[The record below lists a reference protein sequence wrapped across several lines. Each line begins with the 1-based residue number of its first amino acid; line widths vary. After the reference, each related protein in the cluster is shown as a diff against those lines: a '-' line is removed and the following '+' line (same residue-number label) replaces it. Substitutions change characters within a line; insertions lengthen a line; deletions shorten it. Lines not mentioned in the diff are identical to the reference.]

1 MKSII
6 LMILITGFALSLS
19 AQDCQG
25 FVPTTVNSVLE
36 YNHLNAKGKIESS
49 HKSILKEIV
58 NNAGALIF
66 KTQNTY
72 FDDKGK
78 EVYKSDF
85 EYICK
90 DGVISFNLSNMFDQS
105 MMSQYQTMEMKVES
119 DKMEIPAVLT
129 AGQKL
134 NDGTAT
140 ITILNQGVKMMTMNM
155 TVTNRKVE
163 AVENV
168 TVPAGTF
175 PCYKITYDV
184 ETKVMFKVQVK
195 AVDWYSMNVG
205 LIKSESYDKNGKL
218 TGSTELKSY
227 SK

>member
-1 MKSII
+1 MKSLFCFI
-6 LMILITGFALSLS
+6 LLTGFAASLY

-25 FVPTTVNSVLE
+25 FVPATVNTSLE

-49 HKSILKEIV
+49 HKSVLKEIV
-58 NNAGALIF
+58 QNADALIF

-78 EVYKSDF
+78 ELSKSDF

-105 MMSQYQTMEMKVES
+105 MLSQYQTMEMKVES
-119 DKMEIPAVLT
+119 DKMEIPSVLQ
-129 AGQKL
+129 AGQTL

-155 TVTNRKVE
+155 AVTNRKVE
-163 AVENV
+163 AIENI
-168 TVPAGTF
+168 TVAAGTF

-195 AVDWYSMNVG
+195 AVDWYSMNIG
-205 LIKSESYDKNGKL
+205 LVKSETYDKNGKL